1 MNLTEQQTRLIERVV
16 NVFETGKPEG
26 RYDAVTVAND
36 GPHGIRQISYGKCQ
50 VTEYGSLRELISQY
64 LLLIATTLNEV
75 PELDLVAE
83 ASLHSYRDKI
93 GAVPLSYDI
102 EFRRILSSLG
112 RNSKLMRLTQDKFF
126 YDDYFAPALAWA
138 RIEKFQYPLSML
150 VIYDSFIHSG
160 SILWSIRSQFPE
172 LTPNGVNF
180 RPDAKAEKAWIRA
193 YVDARHHWLL
203 THPIKILHKTTYRTA
218 CFQQQIED
226 DNWKLVTMP
235 IWANGVPVGYETPR
249 Q

>member
-1 MNLTEQQTRLIERVV
+1 MNLTEQQTNLIERVV

-64 LLLIATTLNEV
+64 LLLVSTTPSSELTEV
-75 PELDLVAE
+75 DIEAE
-83 ASLHSYRDKI
+83 TALHSYRDKI

-102 EFRRILSSLG
+102 EFRRVLSNLG
-112 RNSKLMRLTQDKFF
+112 RHSKLMRLTQDRFF
-126 YDDYFAPALAWA
+126 YEKYFEPALAWA

-172 LTPNGVNF
+172 LTPHGVNF

-203 THPIKILHKTTYRTA
+203 THSIWILRKTVYRTK

-235 IWANGVPVGYETPR
+235 IWANGVPVVYESHT
-249 Q
+249 